1 MPNDNNFTPANFD
14 PILKKYDGI
23 PYLRFWCQK
32 VLPAVYDQSLSYYE
46 ALCKLAAFLNKMVEE
61 LEKMQ
66 DNIDAL
72 HKAYKDLQDWVN
84 AEIARFEAHME
95 QHFDD
100 LTHELWNRFEEYKNN
115 TTTTLQQKFN
125 DYATNTT
132 NNLNKKF
139 NDFVTDANTRID
151 EMFRTNSTLQQ
162 WFNDYATNTTN
173 NLNQKFNEFV
183 TNANTRIDQMF
194 NTYTTN
200 TNNEFNTWK
209 TDFTNQY
216 NQWKDEVNA
225 QISNINSDISS
236 LTTRV
241 TALENMV
248 KKYPNFNYKSFTMT
262 GTKYYKKVM
271 VDMVSFPSA
280 GDNAIIC
287 YGVCRVFGQDSSVS
301 VSGNWRER
309 FTMSLDAKR
318 QIASLLGATTQ
329 NCIKFELMPRTSY
342 VSAAGNANN
351 GAPTN
356 DKLISGL
363 LWIPGPGTG
372 DSVLNAQLFF
382 KNNGSVGFVSDNS
395 MLFSAIATQQVNPP
409 VWATNSGEWSV

>member
-1 MPNDNNFTPANFD
+1 MPNDNKFTPANFD

-46 ALCKLAAFLNKMVEE
+46 VLCKLAAFLNKMLEE

-100 LTHELWNRFEEYKNN
+100 LTKELWNKFEQYKNDTN
-115 TTTTLQQKFN
+115 TTLQQWFN
-125 DYATNTT
+125 NYATNTT

-139 NDFVTDANTRID
+139 ED
-151 EMFRTNSTLQQ
+151 
-162 WFNDYATNTTN
+162 
-173 NLNQKFNEFV
+173 FV

-200 TNNEFNTWK
+200 TNNDFNTWK

-216 NQWKDEVNA
+216 NQWKADVDG
-225 QISNINSDISS
+225 QITNINSNIRS

-241 TALENMV
+241 AALEN
-248 KKYPNFNYKSFTMT
+248 KIKTYPKFDYKSFTLT
-262 GTKYYKKVM
+262 GTHYYKKAIL
-271 VDMVSFPSA
+271 DMLSFPSSA
-280 GDNAIIC
+280 DATVIC
-287 YGVCRVFGQDSSVS
+287 YGVMRVYGQDSSVA

-309 FTMSLDAKR
+309 LVLPDTFRKDVAT
-318 QIASLLGATTQ
+318 LLGATTQ
-329 NCIKFELMPRTSY
+329 NTFKFELMPRTSY
-342 VSAAGNANN
+342 VSDSGDDNN

-356 DKLISGL
+356 DKLITGL
-363 LWIPGPGTG
+363 LWAPGPGDHSG
-372 DSVLNAQLFF
+372 FGGAQLFF

-395 MLFSAIATQQVNPP
+395 MLFSAIASQQVHPP
-409 VWATNSGEWSV
+409 RWGHESGEWTV

>member
-46 ALCKLAAFLNKMVEE
+46 VLCKLAAFLNKMLEE

-100 LTHELWNRFEEYKNN
+100 LTQELWNRFEEYKNN
-115 TTTTLQQKFN
+115 TNTTLQQWFN
-125 DYATNTT
+125 NYATNTT

-139 NDFVTDANTRID
+139 NDFVN
-151 EMFRTNSTLQQ
+151 
-162 WFNDYATNTTN
+162 
-173 NLNQKFNEFV
+173 
-183 TNANTRIDQMF
+183 NANTRIDQMF
-194 NTYTTN
+194 NTYTSS

-209 TDFTNQY
+209 NDFTNQY
-216 NQWKDEVNA
+216 NQWKDEVNG
-225 QISNINSDISS
+225 QISSINSNISS
-236 LTTRV
+236 LTNRV
-241 TALENMV
+241 SALENMV

-342 VSAAGNANN
+342 VSAAGDANN

-395 MLFSAIATQQVNPP
+395 VLFSAIATQQVNPP
-409 VWATNSGEWSV
+409 AWATNSGEWTL

>member
-46 ALCKLAAFLNKMVEE
+46 VLCKLAAFLNKMVEE

-100 LTHELWNRFEEYKNN
+100 LTQELWNRFEEYKNN
-115 TTTTLQQKFN
+115 TNTTLQQWFN
-125 DYATNTT
+125 NYATNTT

-139 NDFVTDANTRID
+139 NDFVN
-151 EMFRTNSTLQQ
+151 
-162 WFNDYATNTTN
+162 
-173 NLNQKFNEFV
+173 
-183 TNANTRIDQMF
+183 NANTRINQMF
-194 NTYTTN
+194 NTYTSS

-216 NQWKDEVNA
+216 NQWKDEVNG
-225 QISNINSDISS
+225 QISSINSNIRS
-236 LTTRV
+236 LTNRV
-241 TALENMV
+241 SALENMV

-287 YGVCRVFGQDSSVS
+287 YGVCRVFGQDNSVS

-342 VSAAGNANN
+342 VSAAGDANN

-395 MLFSAIATQQVNPP
+395 VLFSAIATQQVNPP
-409 VWATNSGEWSV
+409 AWATNSGEWTL

>member
-1 MPNDNNFTPANFD
+1 MPNDNKFTPADFD

-46 ALCKLAAFLNKMVEE
+46 VLCKLAAFLNKMLEE

-95 QHFDD
+95 QHFED
-100 LTHELWNRFEEYKNN
+100 LTKELWNKFEQYKNDTN
-115 TTTTLQQKFN
+115 TTLQQWFN
-125 DYATNTT
+125 DYTTNTT

-139 NDFVTDANTRID
+139 ED
-151 EMFRTNSTLQQ
+151 
-162 WFNDYATNTTN
+162 
-173 NLNQKFNEFV
+173 FV

-209 TDFTNQY
+209 TEFTEQY
-216 NQWKDEVNA
+216 NQWKADVDG
-225 QISNINSDISS
+225 QINNINSNIRS

-241 TALENMV
+241 EALENMI
-248 KKYPNFNYKSFTMT
+248 KKYPEFNYKSFNMT
-262 GTKYYKKVM
+262 GTKYYKKVIL
-271 VDMVSFPSA
+271 DMLSFPSA
-280 GDNAIIC
+280 GDSAIIC
-287 YGVCRVFGQDSSVS
+287 YGVCRVFGQDNSVS

-309 FTMSLDAKR
+309 FTMSLDTKR
-318 QIASLLGATTQ
+318 QIASLLGANTQ
-329 NCIKFELMPRTSY
+329 NCLKFELMPRTSY
-342 VSAAGNANN
+342 VSADGDANN

-372 DSVLNAQLFF
+372 DAVLNAQLFF

-409 VWATNSGEWSV
+409 AWATNSGEWSL

>member
-1 MPNDNNFTPANFD
+1 MPNDNNFKPANFD

-46 ALCKLAAFLNKMVEE
+46 VLCKLAAFLNKMLEE

-100 LTHELWNRFEEYKNN
+100 LTQELWNRFEEYKNN
-115 TTTTLQQKFN
+115 TNTTLQQWFN
-125 DYATNTT
+125 DYATTTT

-139 NDFVTDANTRID
+139 ND
-151 EMFRTNSTLQQ
+151 
-162 WFNDYATNTTN
+162 
-173 NLNQKFNEFV
+173 FV

-194 NTYTTN
+194 NTYTSS

-209 TDFTNQY
+209 NDFTSQY
-216 NQWKDEVNA
+216 NQWKDEVNG
-225 QISNINSDISS
+225 QISNINSNISS

-342 VSAAGNANN
+342 VSAAGDANN
-351 GAPTN
+351 GARTN

-395 MLFSAIATQQVNPP
+395 VLFSAIATQQVNPP
-409 VWATNSGEWSV
+409 AWATNSGEWTL

>member
-1 MPNDNNFTPANFD
+1 MPNDNKFTPADFD

-46 ALCKLAAFLNKMVEE
+46 VLCKLAAFLNKMLEE

-72 HKAYKDLQDWVN
+72 HKAYKDLQNWVN

-100 LTHELWNRFEEYKNN
+100 LTKELWNKFEQYKNDTN
-115 TTTTLQQKFN
+115 TTLQQWFN
-125 DYATNTT
+125 EYATNTT

-139 NDFVTDANTRID
+139 ED
-151 EMFRTNSTLQQ
+151 
-162 WFNDYATNTTN
+162 
-173 NLNQKFNEFV
+173 FV

-200 TNNEFNTWK
+200 TNNDFNTWK

-216 NQWKDEVNA
+216 NQWKADVDG
-225 QISNINSDISS
+225 QITNINSNIRS

-241 TALENMV
+241 QALED
-248 KKYPNFNYKSFTMT
+248 KIKTYPKFDYKSFTLT
-262 GTKYYKKVM
+262 GTHYYKKTIL
-271 VDMVSFPSA
+271 DMLSFPSSA
-280 GDNAIIC
+280 DSTVIC
-287 YGVCRVFGQDSSVS
+287 YGVMRVYGQDDSVA

-309 FTMSLDAKR
+309 LVLPDNFARDVAT
-318 QIASLLGATTQ
+318 LLGATTQ
-329 NCIKFELMPRTSY
+329 NTFKFELMPRTSY
-342 VSAAGNANN
+342 VSDSGDENN

-356 DKLISGL
+356 DKLITGL
-363 LWIPGPGTG
+363 LWAPGLG
-372 DSVLNAQLFF
+372 DNSDSRSAQLFF

-395 MLFSAIATQQVNPP
+395 MLFSAIASQQVNPP
-409 VWATNSGEWSV
+409 EWGHMSGEWTL

>member
-1 MPNDNNFTPANFD
+1 MPNDNKFTPADFD

-46 ALCKLAAFLNKMVEE
+46 VLCKLAAFLNKMLEE

-100 LTHELWNRFEEYKNN
+100 LTKELWNKFEQYKNDTN
-115 TTTTLQQKFN
+115 TTLQQWFN
-125 DYATNTT
+125 EYATNTT

-139 NDFVTDANTRID
+139 ED
-151 EMFRTNSTLQQ
+151 
-162 WFNDYATNTTN
+162 
-173 NLNQKFNEFV
+173 FV

-200 TNNEFNTWK
+200 TNNDFNTWK

-216 NQWKDEVNA
+216 NQWKADVDG
-225 QISNINSDISS
+225 QITNINSNIRS

-241 TALENMV
+241 QALED
-248 KKYPNFNYKSFTMT
+248 KIKTYPKFDYKSFTLT
-262 GTKYYKKVM
+262 GTHYYKKAIL
-271 VDMVSFPSA
+271 DMLSFPSSA
-280 GDNAIIC
+280 DSTVIC
-287 YGVCRVFGQDSSVS
+287 YGVMRVYGQDDSVA

-309 FTMSLDAKR
+309 LVLPDNFAMDVAT
-318 QIASLLGATTQ
+318 LLGATTQ
-329 NCIKFELMPRTSY
+329 NTFKFELMPRTSY
-342 VSAAGNANN
+342 VSDSGDENN

-363 LWIPGPGTG
+363 LWAPGPGDNSG
-372 DSVLNAQLFF
+372 FGSAQLFF

-395 MLFSAIATQQVNPP
+395 MLFSAIASQQVNPP
-409 VWATNSGEWSV
+409 EWGHASGEWTL

>member
-46 ALCKLAAFLNKMVEE
+46 VLCKLAAFLNKMVEE

-100 LTHELWNRFEEYKNN
+100 LTRELWNRFEEYKNN
-115 TTTTLQQKFN
+115 TNTTLQQWFN
-125 DYATNTT
+125 EYATNTT

-139 NDFVTDANTRID
+139 NDFVT
-151 EMFRTNSTLQQ
+151 
-162 WFNDYATNTTN
+162 
-173 NLNQKFNEFV
+173 
-183 TNANTRIDQMF
+183 NANTRIDQMF
-194 NTYTTN
+194 NTYTSS

-209 TDFTNQY
+209 NDFTNQY
-216 NQWKDEVNA
+216 NQWKDEVNG
-225 QISNINSDISS
+225 QINSINSNISS

-271 VDMVSFPSA
+271 VDMLSFPSA
-280 GDNAIIC
+280 GDSAIIC
-287 YGVCRVFGQDSSVS
+287 YGVCRVFGQDNSVS

-342 VSAAGNANN
+342 VSASGDANN

-372 DSVLNAQLFF
+372 DSVLNSQLFF

-395 MLFSAIATQQVNPP
+395 VLFSAIATQQVNPP
-409 VWATNSGEWSV
+409 AWATNSGEWTL

>member
-46 ALCKLAAFLNKMVEE
+46 VLCKLAAFLNKMVEE

-100 LTHELWNRFEEYKNN
+100 LTRELWNRFEEYKNN
-115 TTTTLQQKFN
+115 TNTTLQQWFN
-125 DYATNTT
+125 NYATNTT

-139 NDFVTDANTRID
+139 NDFVN
-151 EMFRTNSTLQQ
+151 
-162 WFNDYATNTTN
+162 
-173 NLNQKFNEFV
+173 
-183 TNANTRIDQMF
+183 NANTRIDQMF
-194 NTYTTN
+194 NTYTSS

-216 NQWKDEVNA
+216 NQWKDEVNG
-225 QISNINSDISS
+225 QISNINSNISS
-236 LTTRV
+236 LTNRV
-241 TALENMV
+241 AALENMV

-287 YGVCRVFGQDSSVS
+287 YGVCRVFGQDNSVS

-342 VSAAGNANN
+342 VSAAGDANN

-395 MLFSAIATQQVNPP
+395 VLFSAIATQQVNPP
-409 VWATNSGEWSV
+409 TWATNSGEWTL

>member
-1 MPNDNNFTPANFD
+1 MPNDNNFKPANFD
-14 PILKKYDGI
+14 PILQKYDGI

-46 ALCKLAAFLNKMVEE
+46 VLCKLAAFLNKMVEE

-100 LTHELWNRFEEYKNN
+100 LTQELWNRFEQYKNN
-115 TTTTLQQKFN
+115 TNTTLQQWFN

-139 NDFVTDANTRID
+139 NDFVT
-151 EMFRTNSTLQQ
+151 
-162 WFNDYATNTTN
+162 
-173 NLNQKFNEFV
+173 
-183 TNANTRIDQMF
+183 NANTRIDQMF
-194 NTYTTN
+194 NTYTSS

-216 NQWKDEVNA
+216 NQWKNEVDG
-225 QISNINSDISS
+225 QIRNINSNISS

-241 TALENMV
+241 ATLENMI
-248 KKYPNFNYKSFTMT
+248 KKYPEFNYKSFTMT
-262 GTKYYKKVM
+262 GTKYYKKVIL
-271 VDMVSFPSA
+271 DMLSFPSA
-280 GDNAIIC
+280 GDSAIIC

-318 QIASLLGATTQ
+318 QIASLLGASSQ
-329 NCIKFELMPRTSY
+329 NCLKFELMPRTSY
-342 VSAAGNANN
+342 VSASGDANN

-372 DSVLNAQLFF
+372 NGVLNAQLFF

-409 VWATNSGEWSV
+409 AWATNSGEWTL

>member
-1 MPNDNNFTPANFD
+1 MPNDNKFTPADFD

-46 ALCKLAAFLNKMVEE
+46 VLCKLAAFLNKMLEE

-95 QHFDD
+95 QHFED
-100 LTHELWNRFEEYKNN
+100 LTKELWNKFEQYKNDAN
-115 TTTTLQQKFN
+115 TTLQQWFN
-125 DYATNTT
+125 EYATNTT

-139 NDFVTDANTRID
+139 ED
-151 EMFRTNSTLQQ
+151 
-162 WFNDYATNTTN
+162 
-173 NLNQKFNEFV
+173 FV

-200 TNNEFNTWK
+200 TNNDFNTWK

-216 NQWKDEVNA
+216 NQWKNEVDG
-225 QISNINSDISS
+225 QISNINSNISS
-236 LTTRV
+236 LATRV
-241 TALENMV
+241 TKLENMV
-248 KKYPNFNYKSFTMT
+248 KTYPKFDYKSFTLT
-262 GTKYYKKVM
+262 GTKYYKKAVL
-271 VDMVSFPSA
+271 DMLSFPSSA
-280 GDNAIIC
+280 DATVIC
-287 YGVCRVFGQDSSVS
+287 YGVMRTYGKDSSVA
-301 VSGNWRER
+301 VSGNWHEQ
-309 FTMSLDAKR
+309 FTFSSEYKDQM
-318 QIASLLGATTQ
+318 ASLLGATTE
-329 NCIKFELMPRTSY
+329 NCLKFELMPRTSY
-342 VSAAGNANN
+342 VSADGDENN
-351 GAPTN
+351 GAPIN
-356 DKLISGL
+356 DKLLAGL
-363 LWIPGPGTG
+363 LWVPGPGT
-372 DSVLNAQLFF
+372 DSDVLFPQLFI

-409 VWATNSGEWSV
+409 LWTRQSSEWAV

>member
-1 MPNDNNFTPANFD
+1 MPNDNKFTPANFD

-46 ALCKLAAFLNKMVEE
+46 VLCKLAAFLNKMLEE

-72 HKAYKDLQDWVN
+72 HKAYKDLQEWVN

-100 LTHELWNRFEEYKNN
+100 LTKELWNKFEQYKNDTN
-115 TTTTLQQKFN
+115 TTLQQWFSEYEK
-125 DYATNTT
+125 NTT

-139 NDFVTDANTRID
+139 NDFVT
-151 EMFRTNSTLQQ
+151 
-162 WFNDYATNTTN
+162 
-173 NLNQKFNEFV
+173 
-183 TNANTRIDQMF
+183 NANTRIEQMF
-194 NTYTTN
+194 NTYTTS
-200 TNNEFNTWK
+200 TYNEFNAWK
-209 TDFTNQY
+209 TEFTELY
-216 NQWKDEVNA
+216 NQWKTDVDG
-225 QISNINSDISS
+225 QISNINSNIRS

-241 TALENMV
+241 TTLENMV
-248 KKYPNFNYKSFTMT
+248 KTYPKFDYKSFTLQ
-262 GTKYYKKVM
+262 GTSYYKKAVL
-271 VDMVSFPSA
+271 DMLSFPSST
-280 GDNAIIC
+280 DNSVIC
-287 YGVCRVFGQDSSVS
+287 YGVIRVYGQDSSVS

-309 FTMSLDAKR
+309 LHITFDDAR
-318 QIASLLGATTQ
+318 EITTLLGATTED

-342 VSAAGNANN
+342 VSADGDSNN

-356 DKLISGL
+356 DKLITGL
-363 LWIPGPGTG
+363 LWVPAKFANSDQGGF
-372 DSVLNAQLFF
+372 AQLFF

-395 MLFSAIATQQVNPP
+395 ALFSAVATKQVYPP
-409 VWATNSGEWSV
+409 NWFAASGEWSV

>member
-1 MPNDNNFTPANFD
+1 MPNDNKFTPADFD

-46 ALCKLAAFLNKMVEE
+46 VLCKLGAFLNKMLEE

-100 LTHELWNRFEEYKNN
+100 LTKELWNKFEQYKNDTN
-115 TTTTLQQKFN
+115 TTLQQWFN
-125 DYATNTT
+125 EYATNTT

-139 NDFVTDANTRID
+139 ED
-151 EMFRTNSTLQQ
+151 
-162 WFNDYATNTTN
+162 
-173 NLNQKFNEFV
+173 FV

-200 TNNEFNTWK
+200 TNNDFNTWK

-216 NQWKDEVNA
+216 NQWKNEVNE
-225 QISNINSDISS
+225 QISNINSNISS
-236 LTTRV
+236 LATRV
-241 TALENMV
+241 TKLENMV

-262 GTKYYKKVM
+262 GSKYYKKAIL
-271 VDMVSFPSA
+271 DMLSFPSA

-287 YGVCRVFGQDSSVS
+287 YGVCRVFGQDTSVS
-301 VSGNWRER
+301 VSGNWREKFNLTPEAAR
-309 FTMSLDAKR
+309 EISAM
-318 QIASLLGATTQ
+318 LGATPND

-342 VSAAGNANN
+342 VSASGDANN

-356 DKLISGL
+356 DKLITGL
-363 LWIPGPGTG
+363 LWVFAVSGSAVG
-372 DSVLNAQLFF
+372 DVPAQLFF

-395 MLFSAIATQQVNPP
+395 MLFSAIATKQVNPP
-409 VWATNSGEWSV
+409 SWFTPSGEWSL

>member
-46 ALCKLAAFLNKMVEE
+46 VLCKLAAFLNKMLEE

-100 LTHELWNRFEEYKNN
+100 LTQELWNRFEEYKNN
-115 TTTTLQQKFN
+115 TNTTLQQWFN
-125 DYATNTT
+125 NYATNTT

-139 NDFVTDANTRID
+139 NDFVN
-151 EMFRTNSTLQQ
+151 
-162 WFNDYATNTTN
+162 
-173 NLNQKFNEFV
+173 
-183 TNANTRIDQMF
+183 NANTRIDQMF
-194 NTYTTN
+194 NTYTSS

-209 TDFTNQY
+209 NDFTNQY
-216 NQWKDEVNA
+216 NQWKDEVNG
-225 QISNINSDISS
+225 QISSINSNISS
-236 LTTRV
+236 LTKRV
-241 TALENMV
+241 AALENMV

-287 YGVCRVFGQDSSVS
+287 YGVCRVFGQDNSVS

-342 VSAAGNANN
+342 VSAAGDANN

-395 MLFSAIATQQVNPP
+395 VLFSAIATQQVNPP
-409 VWATNSGEWSV
+409 AWATNSGEWTL

>member
-1 MPNDNNFTPANFD
+1 MPNDNNFKPANFD

-46 ALCKLAAFLNKMVEE
+46 VLCKLAAFLNKMVEE

-100 LTHELWNRFEEYKNN
+100 LTQELWNRFEEYKNN
-115 TTTTLQQKFN
+115 TNTTLQQWFHE
-125 DYATNTT
+125 YETTTT

-139 NDFVTDANTRID
+139 NDFVN
-151 EMFRTNSTLQQ
+151 
-162 WFNDYATNTTN
+162 
-173 NLNQKFNEFV
+173 
-183 TNANTRIDQMF
+183 NANTRIDQMF
-194 NTYTTN
+194 NTYTSS

-216 NQWKDEVNA
+216 NQWKDEVNG
-225 QISNINSDISS
+225 QISSINSNISS
-236 LTTRV
+236 LTNRV
-241 TALENMV
+241 AALENMV

-342 VSAAGNANN
+342 VSAAGDANN

-395 MLFSAIATQQVNPP
+395 VLFSAIATQQVNPP
-409 VWATNSGEWSV
+409 AWATNSGEWRL

>member
-1 MPNDNNFTPANFD
+1 MPNDNNFTPAKFD
-14 PILKKYDGI
+14 PILQKYDGI

-46 ALCKLAAFLNKMVEE
+46 VLCKLAAFLNKMLEE

-100 LTHELWNRFEEYKNN
+100 LTQELWNKFEQYKNN
-115 TTTTLQQKFN
+115 TNTTLQQWFN
-125 DYATNTT
+125 DYTTNTT

-139 NDFVTDANTRID
+139 
-151 EMFRTNSTLQQ
+151 E
-162 WFNDYATNTTN
+162 
-173 NLNQKFNEFV
+173 EFV

-194 NTYTTN
+194 NTYTSN

-209 TDFTNQY
+209 NDFTNQY
-216 NQWKDEVNA
+216 NQWKNEVDE
-225 QISNINSDISS
+225 QITNINSNISN
-236 LTTRV
+236 LTERV

-262 GTKYYKKVM
+262 GTNYYKKVM

-287 YGVCRVFGQDSSVS
+287 YGVCRVFGQDNSVS

-342 VSAAGNANN
+342 VSAAGDANN

-395 MLFSAIATQQVNPP
+395 VLFSAIATQQVNPP
-409 VWATNSGEWSV
+409 TWATNSGEWTL

>member
-1 MPNDNNFTPANFD
+1 MPNDNNFKPANFD
-14 PILKKYDGI
+14 PILQKYDGI

-46 ALCKLAAFLNKMVEE
+46 VLCKLAAFLNKMVEE

-100 LTHELWNRFEEYKNN
+100 LTRELWNRFEEYKNN
-115 TTTTLQQKFN
+115 TNTTLQQWFN

-139 NDFVTDANTRID
+139 NDFVT
-151 EMFRTNSTLQQ
+151 
-162 WFNDYATNTTN
+162 
-173 NLNQKFNEFV
+173 
-183 TNANTRIDQMF
+183 NANTRIDQMF
-194 NTYTTN
+194 NTYTSS

-216 NQWKDEVNA
+216 NQWKNEVDG
-225 QISNINSDISS
+225 QIRNINSNISS

-241 TALENMV
+241 ATLENMI
-248 KKYPNFNYKSFTMT
+248 KKYPEFNYKSFTMT
-262 GTKYYKKVM
+262 GTKYYKKVIL
-271 VDMVSFPSA
+271 DMLSFPSA
-280 GDNAIIC
+280 GDSAIIC

-318 QIASLLGATTQ
+318 QIASLLGASSQ
-329 NCIKFELMPRTSY
+329 NCLKFELMPRTSY
-342 VSAAGNANN
+342 VSASGDANN

-372 DSVLNAQLFF
+372 DSVLNSQLFF

-409 VWATNSGEWSV
+409 AWATNSGEWTL

>member
-46 ALCKLAAFLNKMVEE
+46 VLCKLAAFLNKMLEE

-100 LTHELWNRFEEYKNN
+100 LTRELWNRFEEYKNN
-115 TTTTLQQKFN
+115 TNTTLQQWFN

-139 NDFVTDANTRID
+139 NDFVN
-151 EMFRTNSTLQQ
+151 
-162 WFNDYATNTTN
+162 
-173 NLNQKFNEFV
+173 
-183 TNANTRIDQMF
+183 NANTRIDQMF
-194 NTYTTN
+194 NTYTSS

-216 NQWKDEVNA
+216 NQWKDEVNG
-225 QISNINSDISS
+225 QISNINSNISS
-236 LTTRV
+236 LTKRV

-271 VDMVSFPSA
+271 VDMLSFPSA

-329 NCIKFELMPRTSY
+329 NCLKFELMPRTSY
-342 VSAAGNANN
+342 VSASGDANN

-363 LWIPGPGTG
+363 LWVPGPGTG

-409 VWATNSGEWSV
+409 AWATNSGEWTV

>member
-46 ALCKLAAFLNKMVEE
+46 VLCKLAAFLNKMLEE

-100 LTHELWNRFEEYKNN
+100 LTQELWNRFEEYKNN
-115 TTTTLQQKFN
+115 TNTTLQQWFN
-125 DYATNTT
+125 NYATNTT

-139 NDFVTDANTRID
+139 NDFVN
-151 EMFRTNSTLQQ
+151 
-162 WFNDYATNTTN
+162 
-173 NLNQKFNEFV
+173 
-183 TNANTRIDQMF
+183 NANTRIDQMF
-194 NTYTTN
+194 NTYTSS

-216 NQWKDEVNA
+216 NQWKDEVNG
-225 QISNINSDISS
+225 QISSINSNISS
-236 LTTRV
+236 LTNRV
-241 TALENMV
+241 SALENMV

-287 YGVCRVFGQDSSVS
+287 YGVCRVFGQDNSVS

-342 VSAAGNANN
+342 VSAAGDANN

-395 MLFSAIATQQVNPP
+395 VLFSAIATQQVNPP
-409 VWATNSGEWSV
+409 TWATNSGEWTL

>member
-1 MPNDNNFTPANFD
+1 MPNDNNFKPANFD

-46 ALCKLAAFLNKMVEE
+46 VLCKLAAFLNKMVEE

-100 LTHELWNRFEEYKNN
+100 LTQELWNRFEEYKNN
-115 TTTTLQQKFN
+115 TNTTLQQWFN
-125 DYATNTT
+125 NYATNTT

-139 NDFVTDANTRID
+139 NDFVN
-151 EMFRTNSTLQQ
+151 
-162 WFNDYATNTTN
+162 
-173 NLNQKFNEFV
+173 
-183 TNANTRIDQMF
+183 NANTRIEQMF
-194 NTYTTN
+194 NTYTSS

-216 NQWKDEVNA
+216 NQWKDEVNG
-225 QISNINSDISS
+225 QISSINSNISS
-236 LTTRV
+236 LTNRV
-241 TALENMV
+241 SALENMV

-287 YGVCRVFGQDSSVS
+287 YGVCRVFGQDNSVS

-342 VSAAGNANN
+342 VSAAGDANN

-395 MLFSAIATQQVNPP
+395 VLFSAIATQQVNPP
-409 VWATNSGEWSV
+409 AWATNSGEWTL

>member
-46 ALCKLAAFLNKMVEE
+46 VLCKLAAFLNKMLEE

-84 AEIARFEAHME
+84 AEIARFETHME
-95 QHFDD
+95 RHFDD
-100 LTHELWNRFEEYKNN
+100 LTQELWNRFEQYKNN
-115 TTTTLQQKFN
+115 TNTTLQQWFN

-139 NDFVTDANTRID
+139 NDFVT
-151 EMFRTNSTLQQ
+151 
-162 WFNDYATNTTN
+162 
-173 NLNQKFNEFV
+173 
-183 TNANTRIDQMF
+183 NANTRIDQMF
-194 NTYTTN
+194 NTYTSS

-216 NQWKDEVNA
+216 NRWKNEVDG
-225 QISNINSDISS
+225 QIRNINSNISS

-241 TALENMV
+241 ATLENMI
-248 KKYPNFNYKSFTMT
+248 KKYPEFNYKSFTMT
-262 GTKYYKKVM
+262 GTKYYKKVIL
-271 VDMVSFPSA
+271 DMLSFPSA
-280 GDNAIIC
+280 GDSAIIC
-287 YGVCRVFGQDSSVS
+287 YGVCRVFGQDNSVS

-329 NCIKFELMPRTSY
+329 NCLKFELMPRTSY
-342 VSAAGNANN
+342 VSASGDANN

-363 LWIPGPGTG
+363 LWVPGPGTG
-372 DSVLNAQLFF
+372 DAVLNAQLFF

-409 VWATNSGEWSV
+409 AWATNSGEWTL

>member
-1 MPNDNNFTPANFD
+1 MPNDNNFKPANFD

-46 ALCKLAAFLNKMVEE
+46 VLCKLAAFLNKMVEE

-100 LTHELWNRFEEYKNN
+100 LTQELWNRFEEYKNN
-115 TTTTLQQKFN
+115 TNTTLQQWFHE
-125 DYATNTT
+125 YETTTT

-139 NDFVTDANTRID
+139 NDFVN
-151 EMFRTNSTLQQ
+151 
-162 WFNDYATNTTN
+162 
-173 NLNQKFNEFV
+173 
-183 TNANTRIDQMF
+183 NANTRIDQMF
-194 NTYTTN
+194 NTYTSS

-216 NQWKDEVNA
+216 NQWKDEVNG
-225 QISNINSDISS
+225 QISSINSNISS
-236 LTTRV
+236 LTNRV
-241 TALENMV
+241 AALENMV

-342 VSAAGNANN
+342 VSAAGDANN

-395 MLFSAIATQQVNPP
+395 VLFSAIATQQVNPP
-409 VWATNSGEWSV
+409 VWATNSGEWTL

>member
-46 ALCKLAAFLNKMVEE
+46 VLCKLAAFLNKMVEE

-100 LTHELWNRFEEYKNN
+100 LTQELWNRFEEYKNN
-115 TTTTLQQKFN
+115 TNTTLQQWFN
-125 DYATNTT
+125 NYATNTT

-139 NDFVTDANTRID
+139 ED
-151 EMFRTNSTLQQ
+151 
-162 WFNDYATNTTN
+162 
-173 NLNQKFNEFV
+173 FV
-183 TNANTRIDQMF
+183 TNANTRIEQMF
-194 NTYTTN
+194 NTYTSS

-216 NQWKDEVNA
+216 NQWKDEVNG
-225 QISNINSDISS
+225 QINNINSNISS

-262 GTKYYKKVM
+262 GTKYYKKVIL
-271 VDMVSFPSA
+271 DMLSFPSA

-287 YGVCRVFGQDSSVS
+287 YGVCRVFGQDNSVS

-318 QIASLLGATTQ
+318 QIASLIGATNQ

-342 VSAAGNANN
+342 VSASGDANN

-372 DSVLNAQLFF
+372 DSVLNSQLFF

-395 MLFSAIATQQVNPP
+395 MLFSAIATQQANPP
-409 VWATNSGEWSV
+409 AWATNSGEWTL

>member
-1 MPNDNNFTPANFD
+1 MPNDNNFKPANFD

-46 ALCKLAAFLNKMVEE
+46 VLCKLAAFLNKMLEE

-100 LTHELWNRFEEYKNN
+100 LTQELWNRFEEYKNN
-115 TTTTLQQKFN
+115 TNTTLQQWFN
-125 DYATNTT
+125 NYATNTT

-139 NDFVTDANTRID
+139 ND
-151 EMFRTNSTLQQ
+151 
-162 WFNDYATNTTN
+162 
-173 NLNQKFNEFV
+173 FV

-200 TNNEFNTWK
+200 TNNAFNTWK

-216 NQWKDEVNA
+216 NQWKDEVNG
-225 QISNINSDISS
+225 QISNINSNISS
-236 LTTRV
+236 LTNRV

-248 KKYPNFNYKSFTMT
+248 KKYPYFNYKSFTMT

-287 YGVCRVFGQDSSVS
+287 YGVCRVFGQDNSVS

-395 MLFSAIATQQVNPP
+395 VLFSAIATQQVNPP
-409 VWATNSGEWSV
+409 AWATNSGEWTL

>member
-1 MPNDNNFTPANFD
+1 MPNDNNFKPANFD

-46 ALCKLAAFLNKMVEE
+46 VLCKLAAFLNKMVEE

-100 LTHELWNRFEEYKNN
+100 LTQELWNRFEEYKNN
-115 TTTTLQQKFN
+115 TNTTLQQWFN
-125 DYATNTT
+125 NYATNTT
-132 NNLNKKF
+132 NTLNKKF
-139 NDFVTDANTRID
+139 NDFVN
-151 EMFRTNSTLQQ
+151 
-162 WFNDYATNTTN
+162 
-173 NLNQKFNEFV
+173 
-183 TNANTRIDQMF
+183 NANTRIDQMF
-194 NTYTTN
+194 NTYTSS

-216 NQWKDEVNA
+216 NQWKNEVNG
-225 QISNINSDISS
+225 QISTINSNISS
-236 LTTRV
+236 LTKRV
-241 TALENMV
+241 AALENMV

-287 YGVCRVFGQDSSVS
+287 YGVCRVFGQDNSVS

-342 VSAAGNANN
+342 VSAAGDANN

-395 MLFSAIATQQVNPP
+395 VLFSAIATQQVYPP
-409 VWATNSGEWSV
+409 AWATNSGEWRL

>member
-46 ALCKLAAFLNKMVEE
+46 VLCKLAAFLNKMVEE

-100 LTHELWNRFEEYKNN
+100 LTRELWNRFEEYKNN
-115 TTTTLQQKFN
+115 T
-125 DYATNTT
+125 NT
-132 NNLNKKF
+132 
-139 NDFVTDANTRID
+139 
-151 EMFRTNSTLQQ
+151 TLQQ

-173 NLNQKFNEFV
+173 TLNRKFNEFV
-183 TNANTRIDQMF
+183 NNANTRIDQMF
-194 NTYTTN
+194 NTYTSS

-216 NQWKDEVNA
+216 NQWKDEVNG
-225 QISNINSDISS
+225 QISNINSNISS

-287 YGVCRVFGQDSSVS
+287 YGVCRVFGQDNSVS

-342 VSAAGNANN
+342 VSASGDANN

-372 DSVLNAQLFF
+372 DAVLNAQLFF

-395 MLFSAIATQQVNPP
+395 VLFSAIATQQVNPP
-409 VWATNSGEWSV
+409 AWATHSGEWTL

>member
-46 ALCKLAAFLNKMVEE
+46 VLCKLAAFLNKMLEE

-100 LTHELWNRFEEYKNN
+100 LTQELWNRFEEYKNN
-115 TTTTLQQKFN
+115 TNTTLQQWFN
-125 DYATNTT
+125 NYATNTT

-139 NDFVTDANTRID
+139 NDFVT
-151 EMFRTNSTLQQ
+151 
-162 WFNDYATNTTN
+162 
-173 NLNQKFNEFV
+173 
-183 TNANTRIDQMF
+183 NANTRIDQM
-194 NTYTTN
+194 
-200 TNNEFNTWK
+200 FNTWK

-216 NQWKDEVNA
+216 NQWKDEVNG
-225 QISNINSDISS
+225 QISNINSNISS

-287 YGVCRVFGQDSSVS
+287 YGVCRVFGQDNSVS

-342 VSAAGNANN
+342 VSAAGDANN

-395 MLFSAIATQQVNPP
+395 VLFSAIATQQVNPP
-409 VWATNSGEWSV
+409 TWATNSGEWTL

>member
-46 ALCKLAAFLNKMVEE
+46 VLCKLAAFLNKMLEE

-100 LTHELWNRFEEYKNN
+100 LTKELWNRFEEYKNN
-115 TTTTLQQKFN
+115 TNTTLQQWFN
-125 DYATNTT
+125 NYATNTT

-139 NDFVTDANTRID
+139 NDFVT
-151 EMFRTNSTLQQ
+151 
-162 WFNDYATNTTN
+162 
-173 NLNQKFNEFV
+173 
-183 TNANTRIDQMF
+183 NANTRIDQMF
-194 NTYTTN
+194 NTYTSS

-216 NQWKDEVNA
+216 NQWKDEVNG
-225 QISNINSDISS
+225 QISNINSNISS

-241 TALENMV
+241 TTLENMI

-271 VDMVSFPSA
+271 VDMLSFPSA

-318 QIASLLGATTQ
+318 QISSLLGATTQ
-329 NCIKFELMPRTSY
+329 NCLKFELMPRTSY
-342 VSAAGNANN
+342 VSDSGDANN

-363 LWIPGPGTG
+363 LWVPGPGTG

-409 VWATNSGEWSV
+409 AWDTNPGEWTL

>member
-1 MPNDNNFTPANFD
+1 MPNDNNFKPANFD

-46 ALCKLAAFLNKMVEE
+46 VLCKLAAFLNKMLEE

-100 LTHELWNRFEEYKNN
+100 LTRELWNRFEEYKNN
-115 TTTTLQQKFN
+115 TNTTLQQWFN

-139 NDFVTDANTRID
+139 NDFV
-151 EMFRTNSTLQQ
+151 S
-162 WFNDYATNTTN
+162 
-173 NLNQKFNEFV
+173 
-183 TNANTRIDQMF
+183 NANTRIDQMF
-194 NTYTTN
+194 NTYTSS

-216 NQWKDEVNA
+216 NQWKDEVNG
-225 QISNINSDISS
+225 QISNINSNISS
-236 LTTRV
+236 LTNRV

-342 VSAAGNANN
+342 VSASGDANN

-372 DSVLNAQLFF
+372 DGVLNAQLFF

-395 MLFSAIATQQVNPP
+395 VLFSAIATQQVNPP
-409 VWATNSGEWSV
+409 AWATNSGEWTL

>member
-1 MPNDNNFTPANFD
+1 MPNDNKFTPADFD

-46 ALCKLAAFLNKMVEE
+46 VLCKLAAFLNKMLEE

-100 LTHELWNRFEEYKNN
+100 LTKELWNKFEQYKNDTN
-115 TTTTLQQKFN
+115 TTLQQWFN
-125 DYATNTT
+125 EYATNTT
-132 NNLNKKF
+132 NNLNK
-139 NDFVTDANTRID
+139 
-151 EMFRTNSTLQQ
+151 
-162 WFNDYATNTTN
+162 
-173 NLNQKFNEFV
+173 KFNEFV

-200 TNNEFNTWK
+200 TNNDFNTWK

-216 NQWKDEVNA
+216 NQWKADVDG
-225 QISNINSDISS
+225 QITNINSNIRS
-236 LTTRV
+236 LTARV
-241 TALENMV
+241 QSLENMV
-248 KKYPNFNYKSFTMT
+248 KTYPKFDYKSFTLT
-262 GTKYYKKVM
+262 GTHYYKKAIL
-271 VDMVSFPSA
+271 DMLSFPSSA
-280 GDNAIIC
+280 DSTVIC
-287 YGVCRVFGQDSSVS
+287 YGVMRVYGQDSSVA

-309 FTMSLDAKR
+309 LVLPNNFKEDVTT
-318 QIASLLGATTQ
+318 LLGATTQ
-329 NCIKFELMPRTSY
+329 NTFKFELMPRTSY
-342 VSAAGNANN
+342 VSASGDDNN

-356 DKLISGL
+356 DKLITGL
-363 LWIPGPGTG
+363 LWAPGPGDNSG
-372 DSVLNAQLFF
+372 LRCAQLFF

-395 MLFSAIATQQVNPP
+395 MLFSAIASQQVNPP
-409 VWATNSGEWSV
+409 AWDHASATWTL

>member
-46 ALCKLAAFLNKMVEE
+46 VLCKLAAFLNKMVEE

-100 LTHELWNRFEEYKNN
+100 LTRELWNRFEEYKNN
-115 TTTTLQQKFN
+115 TNTTLQQWFHE
-125 DYATNTT
+125 YETTTT
-132 NNLNKKF
+132 NNLN
-139 NDFVTDANTRID
+139 R
-151 EMFRTNSTLQQ
+151 
-162 WFNDYATNTTN
+162 
-173 NLNQKFNEFV
+173 KFNEFV

-200 TNNEFNTWK
+200 TNSEFNTWK

-216 NQWKDEVNA
+216 NQWKNEVNG
-225 QISNINSDISS
+225 QINSINSNISS
-236 LTTRV
+236 LTNRV

-271 VDMVSFPSA
+271 VDMLSFPSA

-329 NCIKFELMPRTSY
+329 NCLKFELMPRTSY
-342 VSAAGNANN
+342 VSASGDANN

-372 DSVLNAQLFF
+372 DSVLNSQLFF

-409 VWATNSGEWSV
+409 AWATNSGEWTL

>member
-46 ALCKLAAFLNKMVEE
+46 VLCKLAAFLNKMLEE

-100 LTHELWNRFEEYKNN
+100 LTQELWNRFEEYKNN
-115 TTTTLQQKFN
+115 TNTTLQQWFN
-125 DYATNTT
+125 NYATNTT

-139 NDFVTDANTRID
+139 NDFVN
-151 EMFRTNSTLQQ
+151 
-162 WFNDYATNTTN
+162 
-173 NLNQKFNEFV
+173 
-183 TNANTRIDQMF
+183 NANTRIDQMF
-194 NTYTTN
+194 NTYTSS

-216 NQWKDEVNA
+216 NQWKDEVNG
-225 QISNINSDISS
+225 QISSINSNISS
-236 LTTRV
+236 LTNRV
-241 TALENMV
+241 SALENMV

-287 YGVCRVFGQDSSVS
+287 YGVCRVFGQDNSVS

-342 VSAAGNANN
+342 VSAAGDANN

-395 MLFSAIATQQVNPP
+395 VLFSAIATQQVNPP
-409 VWATNSGEWSV
+409 AWATNSGEWRL

>member
-1 MPNDNNFTPANFD
+1 MPNDNNFKPANFD

-46 ALCKLAAFLNKMVEE
+46 VLCKLAAFLNKMLEE

-100 LTHELWNRFEEYKNN
+100 LTQELWNRFEEYKNN
-115 TTTTLQQKFN
+115 TNTTLQQWFN
-125 DYATNTT
+125 NYATNTT

-139 NDFVTDANTRID
+139 NDFVT
-151 EMFRTNSTLQQ
+151 
-162 WFNDYATNTTN
+162 
-173 NLNQKFNEFV
+173 
-183 TNANTRIDQMF
+183 NANTRIDQMF
-194 NTYTTN
+194 NTYTSS

-216 NQWKDEVNA
+216 NQWKDEVNG
-225 QISNINSDISS
+225 QISNINSNISS
-236 LTTRV
+236 LTNRV
-241 TALENMV
+241 SALENMV

-262 GTKYYKKVM
+262 GTKYYKKVV

-342 VSAAGNANN
+342 VSAAGDANN

-395 MLFSAIATQQVNPP
+395 VLFSAIATQQVNPP
-409 VWATNSGEWSV
+409 AWATNSGEWRL

>member
-14 PILKKYDGI
+14 PILRKYDGI

-46 ALCKLAAFLNKMVEE
+46 VLCKLAAFLNKMVEE

-100 LTHELWNRFEEYKNN
+100 LTQELWNRFEQYKNN
-115 TTTTLQQKFN
+115 TNTTLQQWFN

-139 NDFVTDANTRID
+139 NDFVT
-151 EMFRTNSTLQQ
+151 
-162 WFNDYATNTTN
+162 
-173 NLNQKFNEFV
+173 
-183 TNANTRIDQMF
+183 NANTRIDQMF
-194 NTYTTN
+194 NTYTSS

-216 NQWKDEVNA
+216 NQWKDEVNG
-225 QISNINSDISS
+225 QISSINSNISS
-236 LTTRV
+236 LTNRV

-262 GTKYYKKVM
+262 GTKYYKKIM

-287 YGVCRVFGQDSSVS
+287 YGVCRVFGQDNSVS

-342 VSAAGNANN
+342 VSSAGDANN

-372 DSVLNAQLFF
+372 DAVLNAQLFF

-395 MLFSAIATQQVNPP
+395 VLFSAIATQQVNPP
-409 VWATNSGEWSV
+409 AWATKSGEWTL

>member
-1 MPNDNNFTPANFD
+1 MPNDNNFKPANFD

-32 VLPAVYDQSLSYYE
+32 VLPAVYDRSLSYYE
-46 ALCKLAAFLNKMVEE
+46 VLCKLAAFLNKMVEE

-100 LTHELWNRFEEYKNN
+100 LTQELWNRFEEYKNN
-115 TTTTLQQKFN
+115 TNTTLQQWFN

-139 NDFVTDANTRID
+139 NDFVT
-151 EMFRTNSTLQQ
+151 
-162 WFNDYATNTTN
+162 
-173 NLNQKFNEFV
+173 
-183 TNANTRIDQMF
+183 NANTRIEQMF
-194 NTYTTN
+194 NTYTSS

-209 TDFTNQY
+209 NDFTNQY
-216 NQWKDEVNA
+216 NQWKDEVNG
-225 QISNINSDISS
+225 QISNINSNISS
-236 LTTRV
+236 LTNRV
-241 TALENMV
+241 SALENMV

-287 YGVCRVFGQDSSVS
+287 YGVCRVFGQDNSVS

-342 VSAAGNANN
+342 VSAGGDANN

-395 MLFSAIATQQVNPP
+395 VLFSAIATQQVNPP
-409 VWATNSGEWSV
+409 AWATNSGEWTL

>member
-1 MPNDNNFTPANFD
+1 MPNDNNFKPANFD

-46 ALCKLAAFLNKMVEE
+46 VLCKLAAFLNKMVEE

-100 LTHELWNRFEEYKNN
+100 LTQELWNRFEEYKNN
-115 TTTTLQQKFN
+115 TNTTLQQWFN
-125 DYATNTT
+125 NYATNTT

-139 NDFVTDANTRID
+139 NDFVT
-151 EMFRTNSTLQQ
+151 
-162 WFNDYATNTTN
+162 
-173 NLNQKFNEFV
+173 
-183 TNANTRIDQMF
+183 NANTRIDQMF
-194 NTYTTN
+194 NTYTSS

-216 NQWKDEVNA
+216 NQWKDEVNG
-225 QISNINSDISS
+225 QISNINSNISS
-236 LTTRV
+236 LTNRV
-241 TALENMV
+241 AALENMV

-262 GTKYYKKVM
+262 GTKYYKKVI
-271 VDMVSFPSA
+271 VDMLSFPSA

-287 YGVCRVFGQDSSVS
+287 YGVCRVFGQDNSVS

-342 VSAAGNANN
+342 VSAAGDANN

-395 MLFSAIATQQVNPP
+395 VLFSAIATQQVNPP
-409 VWATNSGEWSV
+409 AWATNSGEWRL

>member
-1 MPNDNNFTPANFD
+1 MPNDNNFKPANFD

-46 ALCKLAAFLNKMVEE
+46 VLCKLAAFLNKMVEE

-95 QHFDD
+95 QHFDN
-100 LTHELWNRFEEYKNN
+100 LTQELWNRFEEYKNN
-115 TTTTLQQKFN
+115 TNTTLQQWFN

-139 NDFVTDANTRID
+139 NDFVN
-151 EMFRTNSTLQQ
+151 
-162 WFNDYATNTTN
+162 
-173 NLNQKFNEFV
+173 
-183 TNANTRIDQMF
+183 NANTRIDQMF
-194 NTYTTN
+194 NTYTSS

-216 NQWKDEVNA
+216 NQWKDEVNG
-225 QISNINSDISS
+225 QISNINSNISS
-236 LTTRV
+236 LTNRV

-287 YGVCRVFGQDSSVS
+287 YGVCRVFGQDNSVS

-342 VSAAGNANN
+342 VSASGDANN

-395 MLFSAIATQQVNPP
+395 VLFSAIATQQVNPP
-409 VWATNSGEWSV
+409 AWTTNSGEWTL

>member
-46 ALCKLAAFLNKMVEE
+46 VLCKLAAFLNKMVEE

-100 LTHELWNRFEEYKNN
+100 LTRELWNRFEEYKNN
-115 TTTTLQQKFN
+115 T
-125 DYATNTT
+125 NT
-132 NNLNKKF
+132 
-139 NDFVTDANTRID
+139 
-151 EMFRTNSTLQQ
+151 TLQQ

-173 NLNQKFNEFV
+173 NLNKKFNEFV
-183 TNANTRIDQMF
+183 TNANTRIEQMF
-194 NTYTTN
+194 NTYTSS

-216 NQWKDEVNA
+216 NQWKDEVNG
-225 QISNINSDISS
+225 QINNINSNINS

-262 GTKYYKKVM
+262 GTRYYKKVIL
-271 VDMVSFPSA
+271 DMLSFPSA

-318 QIASLLGATTQ
+318 QIASLIGATNQ

-342 VSAAGNANN
+342 VSASGDANN

-372 DSVLNAQLFF
+372 DSVLNSQLFF

-395 MLFSAIATQQVNPP
+395 MLFSAIATQQANPP
-409 VWATNSGEWSV
+409 AWATNSGEWTL

>member
-46 ALCKLAAFLNKMVEE
+46 VLCKLAAFLNKMVEE

-100 LTHELWNRFEEYKNN
+100 LTQELWNRFEEYKNN
-115 TTTTLQQKFN
+115 TNTTLQQWFN
-125 DYATNTT
+125 NYATNTT

-139 NDFVTDANTRID
+139 NDFVT
-151 EMFRTNSTLQQ
+151 
-162 WFNDYATNTTN
+162 
-173 NLNQKFNEFV
+173 
-183 TNANTRIDQMF
+183 NANTRIDQMF
-194 NTYTTN
+194 NTYTSS

-216 NQWKDEVNA
+216 NQWKDEVNG
-225 QISNINSDISS
+225 QISSINSNISS
-236 LTTRV
+236 LTNRV
-241 TALENMV
+241 SVLENMV

-287 YGVCRVFGQDSSVS
+287 YGVCRVFGQNNSVS

-318 QIASLLGATTQ
+318 QIASLLGATNQ

-342 VSAAGNANN
+342 VSAAGDANN

-395 MLFSAIATQQVNPP
+395 VLFSAIATQQVNPP
-409 VWATNSGEWSV
+409 AWDTNSGEWTL